1 MYPED
6 RVLVAYVPSPA
17 DFALIQGQG
26 WYRIPYATAPKGLY
40 AEWIA
45 FYFGAAFGPHKW
57 SVQAYAPRLGHEL
70 VQRRD
75 LLPHQPYHP
84 RADEWYYRLQLGTLE
99 FLQRPIISLQ
109 WRRITF
115 LHTTGDR
122 FQDAVELNDLF
133 LDGEGYVDR
142 AFTVLKDGR
151 SHSQSAYTIQQP
163 FKIKE
168 HSAPYLVV
176 PSKTQKNY
184 QPNYKSVVSY
194 AT

>member
-1 MYPED
+1 
-6 RVLVAYVPSPA
+6 
-17 DFALIQGQG
+17 
-26 WYRIPYATAPKGLY
+26 
-40 AEWIA
+40 
-45 FYFGAAFGPHKW
+45 
-57 SVQAYAPRLGHEL
+57 LGHEL

-75 LLPHQPYHP
+75 LLPHQPDHP
-84 RADEWYYRLQLGTLE
+84 RADEWSYRLQLGTLE

-151 SHSQSAYTIQQP
+151 FHAQSTYTIEQSSL
-163 FKIKE
+163 IKE
-168 HSAPYLVV
+168 PHTPYGVV
-176 PSKTQKNY
+176 PSNVQKNY
-184 QPNYKSVVSY
+184 QPGYKSVVSY

>member
-17 DFALIQGQG
+17 DFALIQRQG

-40 AEWIA
+40 AEWVA
-45 FYFGAAFGPHKW
+45 FYFGAAFGSRKW

-75 LLPHQPYHP
+75 LLPHQPDHP

-142 AFTVLKDGR
+142 AFAVLKDGR
-151 SHSQSAYTIQQP
+151 SHSQSTYTIQQSSL
-163 FKIKE
+163 IKE
-168 HSAPYLVV
+168 PHTPYGGV
-176 PSKTQKNY
+176 PAKVQKNY
-184 QPNYKSVVSY
+184 QPGYKSVVCY